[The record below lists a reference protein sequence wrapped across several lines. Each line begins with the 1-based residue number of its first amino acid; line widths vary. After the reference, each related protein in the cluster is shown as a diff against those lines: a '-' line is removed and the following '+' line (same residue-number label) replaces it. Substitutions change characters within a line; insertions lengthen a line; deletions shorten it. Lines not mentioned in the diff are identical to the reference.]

1 MTKPAPTYTPAID
14 ISRLREQGSARFGKT
29 VDWDMRGTPITD
41 CSVLLHGAYGPAVM
55 RLVNLA
61 MQRETAP
68 VDKARL
74 AELAAE
80 AFAQAVD
87 IDFGGNVMT
96 NYGIVLEDSYGF
108 GPVTLGLVNLAITE
122 RHLVAQVN

>member
-1 MTKPAPTYTPAID
+1 MTCPAPTYTPAID
-14 ISRLREQGSARFGKT
+14 ISRLRELGRARFGKT
-29 VDWDMRGTPITD
+29 VDWDMRGTPITN
-41 CSVLLHGAYGPAVM
+41 CCVLLHGAYGPAVM

-61 MQRETAP
+61 VQRETTP
-68 VDKARL
+68 VGRARL
-74 AELAAE
+74 VELATE

-96 NYGIVLEDSYGF
+96 NYGIVLEESYGF
-108 GPVTLGLVNLAITE
+108 GQVTLDLVNLAITE